1 MRIRDCRVIVRMVD
15 MRGTTTV
22 TRLNIAY
29 KRRNRLGHRRRR
41 GDGDVQTF
49 GVGELSYV
57 VVTGNIALVYDS
69 DKIAQVFICLPR
81 PLLTCFPLRQ
91 GVKIGGKATKT
102 TITN

>member
-1 MRIRDCRVIVRMVD
+1 MFRLTWPINGATAW
-15 MRGTTTV
+15 GTGGGAG
-22 TRLNIAY
+22 L
-29 KRRNRLGHRRRR
+29 
-41 GDGDVQTF
+41 DVQTF